1 MTAFELETLDA
12 DSLEE
17 LRRCADHSSEADPLE
32 VSLRLHD
39 APEPALSAVFAGA
52 LMADLGHIPLRISHE
67 PDEALLANVFRS
79 GLAAALSSRG
89 GATSFVDP
97 GSPLNDA
104 GLGATWTPGM
114 SAFRAAMFSA
124 GPDVG
129 AGLFGPSHAVFLNP
143 HRTTTPPGPSS
154 ITRVVRRWLGTRL
167 GVDDA
172 LERIADVGFAL
183 DQLVV
188 NVTEHAVTDA
198 TPSVSSLARI
208 EIESG
213 PNGEPASLHLA
224 VLDTGA
230 GIANTLRAK
239 LDEPPADVDL
249 LLALLQ
255 GGLEQWGRARGIGL
269 SRLTQLVQEASG
281 SMFLAVEG
289 TSVSVEGGTVTASA
303 DASAAAGSVI
313 SLRLPLLG

>member
-1 MTAFELETLDA
+1 MTVFELETLDA

-17 LRRCADHSSEADPLE
+17 LRRCAGRSSEANPLE

-39 APEPALSAVFAGA
+39 VPEPSLSAVFAGA

-67 PDEALLANVFRS
+67 PDETLLANVFRS
-79 GLAAALSSRG
+79 GLAAALGSRG
-89 GATSFVDP
+89 GPISFDDP

-114 SAFRAAMFSA
+114 SAFRAAMFGA
-124 GPDVG
+124 GPDLG

-154 ITRVVRRWLGTRL
+154 ITRIVRRWLGTRL
-167 GVDDA
+167 DGEGA
-172 LERIADVGFAL
+172 RERVADVGFAF

-188 NVTEHAVTDA
+188 NVTEHAVTDS
-198 TPSVSSLARI
+198 TPSVNSLARV

-239 LDEPPADVDL
+239 LADPPPDVEL
-249 LLALLQ
+249 LPALLQ

-269 SRLTQLVQEASG
+269 SRLTQLVREASG

-289 TSVSVEGGTVTASA
+289 TSVSVEGTTVTAFAS
-303 DASAAAGSVI
+303 ASAAAGSVI

>member
-1 MTAFELETLDA
+1 MSVFELERLDSG
-12 DSLEE
+12 SLKE
-17 LRRCADHSSEADPLE
+17 LRRCAGHSSEADPLE

-39 APEPALSAVFAGA
+39 PPEPYLSAVFAGA

-79 GLAAALSSRG
+79 GLAAALGSRG
-89 GATSFVDP
+89 GPTSFVDP

-114 SAFRAAMFSA
+114 SAFRAAMFSP
-124 GPDVG
+124 GPDAD

-154 ITRVVRRWLGTRL
+154 ITRIVRRWLGTRL
-167 GVDDA
+167 TGEGA
-172 LERIADVGFAL
+172 PERIADVGFAL

-213 PNGEPASLHLA
+213 PDGEPASLHFA

-239 LDEPPADVDL
+239 LADPPANLDL
-249 LLALLQ
+249 LPALLQ
-255 GGLEQWGRARGIGL
+255 GQLAQWGRARGIGL

-289 TSVSVEGGTVTASA
+289 TSVSVEAGAVTALA
-303 DASAAAGSVI
+303 DVSAAAGSVI